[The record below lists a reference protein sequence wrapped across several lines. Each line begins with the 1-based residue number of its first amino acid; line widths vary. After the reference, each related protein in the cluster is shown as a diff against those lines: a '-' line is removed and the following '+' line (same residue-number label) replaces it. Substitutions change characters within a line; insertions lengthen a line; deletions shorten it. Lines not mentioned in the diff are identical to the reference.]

1 MEESDMGDLEDTT
14 GLDNSMQSPLDP
26 SALVEQHLDLVQHVV
41 FQVAAHFP
49 RHVEREE
56 LIRAGALGL
65 VEAAK
70 RYSPERGIPFNR
82 FASQR
87 IRGAII
93 DAVRAADWAPRSV
106 RTLARQLDQAEQ
118 RLAGQLGRR
127 PSLAETATEL
137 GVETAELDQLRARV
151 NRSVI
156 VAFDHLVTGA
166 EDEELNLLDIVSD
179 PDDLDPSEELE
190 RRELHA
196 YVRQAVAVLPERH
209 RLIVLGYFIEGRTSE
224 DLARF
229 LGVTES
235 RVSQMRSEALGMM
248 RRGIEAQFVAP
259 EDRVAPEGLVE
270 RRRAAYA
277 DAIGAAS
284 DCRDRLVPVDDTVTD
299 EAFAALLAVG

>member
-1 MEESDMGDLEDTT
+1 MGDLEQTT
-14 GLDNSMQSPLDP
+14 GLDEATEAGLDP
-26 SALVEQHLDLVQHVV
+26 STLVEQHLDLVQHVV

-118 RLAGQLGRR
+118 RLAGRLGRR
-127 PSLAETATEL
+127 PTLAETATEL
-137 GVETAELDQLRARV
+137 GVETMELDQLRARV

-156 VAFDHLVTGA
+156 VAFDQLVTGA

-259 EDRVAPEGLVE
+259 EDRVAPDGLIE

-277 DAIGAAS
+277 EAIGSAS
-284 DCRDRLVPVDDTVTD
+284 GCRDRLVAVDDTVTD
-299 EAFAALLAVG
+299 EAFAALLSVG

>member
-1 MEESDMGDLEDTT
+1 MGDLEHDTELNGT
-14 GLDNSMQSPLDP
+14 ATVIDP
-26 SALVEQHLDLVQHVV
+26 SSLVEQHLDLVQHVV
-41 FQVAAHFP
+41 FQVASHFP

-70 RYSPERGIPFNR
+70 RFRPDRGIPFNR

-118 RLAGQLGRR
+118 RLAGRLGRR
-127 PSLAETATEL
+127 PSISETAAEL

-166 EDEELNLLDIVSD
+166 EDEELNLLDVVSD

-235 RVSQMRSEALGMM
+235 RVSQMRSEALSMM

-259 EDRVAPEGLVE
+259 EDRVAPDGLIE

-277 DAIGAAS
+277 DAIGSAS
-284 DCRDRLVPVDDTVTD
+284 ACRDRLVPVDDTVTD
-299 EAFAALLAVG
+299 EAFAALLTVG